1 MPGVSTF
8 YKGADGEVI
17 HAYSSYGR
25 GIDILNTA
33 YNYLDLVPRD
43 ATNRGCRRRWPGCAA
58 TTSRTLARSSL

>member
-33 YNYLDLVPRD
+33 YNYLSR
-43 ATNRGCRRRWPGCAA
+43 
-58 TTSRTLARSSL
+58 SRTKGRDEQGLPSPMAWVRRHDEYDPR